1 MMIAAGAV
9 LVSCNMDFYS
19 SDTMTSAM
27 LKENPGAAVYTT
39 DGNYSMFYQHL
50 DYVGYGGNTYSRLL
64 FLMTELRGDNVALSG
79 RTTDPLY
86 QNVTYTDNPTLT
98 DLQYFWFASYK
109 IIYGANSNIESIPV
123 GVDAA
128 TDHLLGENYFIRAI
142 AHLNLCN
149 VFATPYT
156 YGAEKRPD
164 MPGVVLRNSTDCSVT
179 VRATVGEVYEQ
190 IVADLQKA
198 MELMKD
204 GKRRGNAGYASY
216 NAAAGLLTRVYLYM
230 GEYDKCIELAE
241 AMFDGNPAANLD
253 DITTYFP
260 NTRTSKETLWCIAKD
275 NDDEGADYSP
285 KSQLASMYFS
295 PDAIGGTGWC
305 EMYWSD
311 PLMELIFRHPEDKR
325 LAMWGQFDRSNDHK
339 LQIENDPTCKDL
351 KMIHYPIIDPANN
364 FRLNANINMITGFDM
379 DADENKITVKKYT
392 YRQMKDEKGELVFE
406 EDKNGNKNPV
416 METVPVEVVGA
427 DGKLTPLLEAN
438 GDKVFVYEDSLTNH
452 VVYRTLQNGYPV
464 YYMKGLYTDAED
476 NDGFEGGTRVYVRD
490 NVGIAQ
496 GIRQTFPAYT
506 MAKFSWQDGDAML
519 SSPAVIR
526 WAEVVLNAAEA
537 YAHKG
542 NTAKALEYT
551 NVIRTRAGIPTWTE
565 AGYISEGYTDIVDVV
580 LDERRLELCFE
591 GHRAIDVFRNGKV
604 LDRRFAGVHDW
615 EEIDKAEMDKRFPY
629 CIPFAEISVSG
640 IAGNGKQ

>member
-1 MMIAAGAV
+1 MKKILMIIAAAV
-9 LVSCNMDFYS
+9 ALVSCEMDFFR
-19 SDTMTSAM
+19 SDTMTSSM

-50 DYVGYGGNTYSRLL
+50 DYADGMYGGYTYSRIF

-86 QNVTYTDNPTLT
+86 EDNVYGDNPQTL

-156 YGAEKRPD
+156 YGSEKRPD

-179 VRATVGEVYEQ
+179 TRATVGEVYTQ
-190 IVADLQKA
+190 IVADLEKA
-198 MELMKD
+198 MELMKA
-204 GKRRGNAGYASY
+204 GTRRGNAGYASY
-216 NAAAGLLTRVYLYM
+216 DAAAGLLTRVYLYM
-230 GEYDKCIELAE
+230 GEYDKCITLAE
-241 AMFDGNPAANLD
+241 EILGGNAAAKLD
-253 DITTYFP
+253 DITTYYP

-285 KSQLASMYFS
+285 KSQLASMYYS
-295 PDAIGGTGWC
+295 NDAIGGTGWC

-325 LAMWGQFDRSNDHK
+325 LTYFGT
-339 LQIENDPTCKDL
+339 IDPTNDGK
-351 KMIHYPIIDPANN
+351 KMVHWPIIDEANN
-364 FRLNANINMITGFDM
+364 FRNNANVHNVTLGTDPENLASLSFDGKNYTLKSKVVNGYTQYYITGM
-379 DADENKITVKKYT
+379 
-392 YRQMKDEKGELVFE
+392 
-406 EDKNGNKNPV
+406 
-416 METVPVEVVGA
+416 
-427 DGKLTPLLEAN
+427 
-438 GDKVFVYEDSLTNH
+438 
-452 VVYRTLQNGYPV
+452 
-464 YYMKGLYTDAED
+464 YTDTED
-476 NDGFEGGTRVYVRD
+476 NDGFTGGTRVYVRD
-490 NVGIAQ
+490 NVTLAKGV
-496 GIRQTFPAYT
+496 RQTFPAYT
-506 MAKFSWQDGDAML
+506 MSKFSWQDGDPML

-526 WAEVVLNAAEA
+526 WAEVILNVAEA
-537 YAHKG
+537 YAHNG

-565 AGYISEGYTDIVDVV
+565 AGYKAEGYTDIVDVV

-604 LDRRFAGVHDW
+604 LDRRFAGVHAW
-615 EEIDKAEMDKRFPY
+615 EEFDKAKMDKRFPY

>member
-1 MMIAAGAV
+1 MLIAAVAV
-9 LVSCNMDFYS
+9 LASCEMDFFR
-19 SDTMTSAM
+19 SDTMTSSM

-50 DYVGYGGNTYSRLL
+50 DYAAGMYGGYTYSRIL
-64 FLMTELRGDNVALSG
+64 FLMTELRGDNVCLSG

-86 QNVTYTDNPTLT
+86 EDCVYGDNPQTL

-123 GVDAA
+123 GVDAT

-156 YGAEKRPD
+156 YGSEKRPD

-190 IVADLQKA
+190 VVADLQKA
-198 MELMKD
+198 MELMKA
-204 GKRRGNAGYASY
+204 GTRRGNAGYASY
-216 NAAAGLLTRVYLYM
+216 DAAAGLLTRVYLYM
-230 GEYDKCIELAE
+230 GEYDKCIALAE
-241 AMFDGNPAANLD
+241 EILGGDGSSKLD
-253 DITTYFP
+253 DITTYYP

-285 KSQLASMYFS
+285 KSQLASMYYS
-295 PDAIGGTGWC
+295 NDAIGGTGWC

-311 PLMELIFRHPEDKR
+311 PLIELIMRHPEDKR
-325 LAMWGQFDRSNDHK
+325 LTYYGQLDLTNDGTMMVHW
-339 LQIENDPTCKDL
+339 
-351 KMIHYPIIDPANN
+351 PIIDEAND
-364 FRLNANINMITGFDM
+364 FRANANVGKVKLGEDPENLATLAFDGKNYTLKSKKVNGYTQYYITGM
-379 DADENKITVKKYT
+379 
-392 YRQMKDEKGELVFE
+392 
-406 EDKNGNKNPV
+406 
-416 METVPVEVVGA
+416 
-427 DGKLTPLLEAN
+427 
-438 GDKVFVYEDSLTNH
+438 
-452 VVYRTLQNGYPV
+452 
-464 YYMKGLYTDAED
+464 YTDAQD
-476 NDGFEGGTRVYVRD
+476 NDGFEGGTRVYVRP
-490 NVGIAQ
+490 NVGVAK
-496 GIRQTFPAYT
+496 GIRQTYPAYT
-506 MAKFSWQDGDAML
+506 MSKFSWQDGDPML

-542 NTAKALEYT
+542 DVANALKYT
-551 NVIRTRAGIPTWTE
+551 NVIRERAGIPAWTE
-565 AGYISEGYTDIVDVV
+565 ALYKAEGYTDVVDVV

-591 GHRAIDVFRNGKV
+591 GHRAIDVFRNGKI
-604 LDRRFAGVHDW
+604 LDRRYAGVHAW
-615 EEIDKAEMDKRFPY
+615 ETFDKAKMDEKFPY

-640 IAGNGKQ
+640 IQGNARQ